1 MDAQPSAGDSTATHR
16 RTIGPYTPVR
26 RLGEGGM
33 GIVYLAR
40 DPGGRQVALK
50 VMRPELAAQE
60 EFRARFRKEAEAAQ
74 RVARFC
80 TAPLLDAGQDGDR
93 HYLVTE
99 YVDGP
104 DLSAVID
111 AQGPLPGSNLDAL
124 AVGVAT
130 ALAAIHEA
138 GIVHRDLKPSNI
150 LLSPLGPRVID
161 FGVAH
166 LADTLAERTGT
177 VIGTPSYMP
186 PEQARGEPVTS
197 AADVFAWG
205 CVVAYAATGRPP
217 FGGGA
222 APEVLYRVAHHV
234 PHLTGMD
241 ERLRPLVEQALD
253 KDPARR
259 PSAQRLLDRLL
270 GREEVAVEAATR
282 IVTDI
287 WAAPGETTRQ
297 AGPGAGAAPYG
308 TDGPDRA
315 GPRGTDQGH
324 PDQGHPE
331 QGGTRHSGTEQ
342 GGTEQSGGVRGGR
355 ERGGTERSDAG
366 AGGSGVGGT
375 GGRRGR
381 RWVPVAVAGGAL
393 AVAAAIL
400 LLTLRPFGGGGTT
413 PKGPLAARDV
423 TFNGSSLHVTVDS
436 VRRRGTSVSVQ
447 LTVTLKDGNRWWPRN
462 VFGDQMSG
470 AALVDPPS
478 GSKFVP
484 ASKDGGCLCSALPGQ
499 LLNPGDVLPLY
510 ATYTGVPEGLDEI
523 GFDVPGFG
531 LFADLP
537 LDDA

>member
-1 MDAQPSAGDSTATHR
+1 MASMDAQPSAGDPTATHR
-16 RTIGPYTPVR
+16 RTIGPYVPVR

-40 DPGGRQVALK
+40 DPGGREVALK

-60 EFRARFRKEAEAAQ
+60 EFRARFRKEAEAAK

-80 TAPLLDAGQDGDR
+80 TAPLLDAGRDGDR

-104 DLSAVID
+104 DLSSVID
-111 AQGPLPGSNLDAL
+111 AQGPLSGSNLDAL

-177 VIGTPSYMP
+177 VIGTPSYMS
-186 PEQARGEPVTS
+186 PEQARGEAVTS

-217 FGGGA
+217 FGGGP

-241 ERLRPLVEQALD
+241 ERLRALVEQALD

-282 IVTDI
+282 IVSDI
-287 WAAPGETTRQ
+287 WATPAETTRR
-297 AGPGAGAAPYG
+297 AGAAPEG
-308 TDGPDRA
+308 ADRPDR
-315 GPRGTDQGH
+315 
-324 PDQGHPE
+324 
-331 QGGTRHSGTEQ
+331 TRQ
-342 GGTEQSGGVRGGR
+342 GGTELGDG
-355 ERGGTERSDAG
+355 ETEG
-366 AGGSGVGGT
+366 A

-381 RWVPVAVAGGAL
+381 RWVPVAAAGGAL
-393 AVAAAIL
+393 AVAAAVL
-400 LLTLRPFGGGGTT
+400 LLALRPFGGGTT
-413 PKGPLAARDV
+413 PPKGPLAARDV
-423 TFNGSSLHVTVDS
+423 KFNGSSLHVTVDS

-447 LTVTLKDGNRWWPRN
+447 LTVTLKDGNQWWPKDL
-462 VFGDQMSG
+462 FGGQMSG

-478 GSKFVP
+478 GSKFMP
-484 ASKDGGCLCSALPGQ
+484 ASKDGGCLCSTLPGQ
-499 LLNPGDVLPLY
+499 FLHPGDVLPLY
-510 ATYTGVPEGLDEI
+510 ATYTAVPESLEEI
-523 GFDVPGFG
+523 GFDAPGFG

-537 LDDA
+537 ITDG

>member
-1 MDAQPSAGDSTATHR
+1 MDAQPSAADPTTTHR
-16 RTIGPYTPVR
+16 RTIGPYVPVR

-40 DPGGRQVALK
+40 DPAGRQVALK

-60 EFRARFRKEAEAAQ
+60 EFRARFRKEAEAAK

-80 TAPLLDAGQDGDR
+80 TAPLLDVGRDGDR

-104 DLSAVID
+104 DLSSVID
-111 AQGPLPGSNLDAL
+111 AQGPLSGSNLDAL

-177 VIGTPSYMP
+177 VIGTPSYMS

-217 FGGGA
+217 FGSGP

-234 PHLTGMD
+234 PYLTGMD
-241 ERLRPLVEQALD
+241 ERLRALVEQALD

-282 IVTDI
+282 IVSDI
-287 WAAPGETTRQ
+287 WATPAEPTRRVGTAPD
-297 AGPGAGAAPYG
+297 GA
-308 TDGPDRA
+308 DGS
-315 GPRGTDQGH
+315 
-324 PDQGHPE
+324 
-331 QGGTRHSGTEQ
+331 GGTAPDE
-342 GGTEQSGGVRGGR
+342 
-355 ERGGTERSDAG
+355 AG
-366 AGGSGVGGT
+366 AGRT

-381 RWVPVAVAGGAL
+381 RWVPVAAAGGAL
-393 AVAAAIL
+393 VVAAAVL
-400 LLTLRPFGGGGTT
+400 VLALRPFGGST
-413 PKGPLAARDV
+413 PQKGPLATRDV
-423 TFNGSSLHVTVDS
+423 TFNGSSLHVAIDA

-447 LTVTLKDGNRWWPRN
+447 LTVTLKDGNRWWPRDL
-462 VFGDQMSG
+462 FGAEMSG

-478 GSKFVP
+478 GSKFMP
-484 ASKDGGCLCSALPGQ
+484 ASKDGGCLCSALPTQ
-499 LLNPGDVLPLY
+499 FFHPGDVLPLY
-510 ATYTGVPEGLDEI
+510 ATYTNVPEGLEEI
-523 GFDVPGFG
+523 GFDAPGFG
-531 LFADLP
+531 LFAGLP
-537 LDDA
+537 VSPE

>member
-1 MDAQPSAGDSTATHR
+1 MDAQPSTGDPTATHR
-16 RTIGPYTPVR
+16 RTIGPYVPVR

-60 EFRARFRKEAEAAQ
+60 EFRARFRKEAEAAK

-80 TAPLLDAGQDGDR
+80 TAPLLDAGRDGDR

-104 DLSAVID
+104 DLSSVID
-111 AQGPLPGSNLDAL
+111 AQGPLSGSNLDAL

-130 ALAAIHEA
+130 ALAAIHGA

-177 VIGTPSYMP
+177 VIGTPSYMS

-217 FGGGA
+217 FGSGPM
-222 APEVLYRVAHHV
+222 PEVLYRVAHHV
-234 PHLTGMD
+234 PYLTGMD
-241 ERLRPLVEQALD
+241 ERLRNLVEQALD

-282 IVTDI
+282 IVSDI
-287 WAAPGETTRQ
+287 WAAPAETTRR
-297 AGPGAGAAPYG
+297 AGAAPDG
-308 TDGPDRA
+308 ADGPDRT
-315 GPRGTDQGH
+315 GL
-324 PDQGHPE
+324 
-331 QGGTRHSGTEQ
+331 
-342 GGTEQSGGVRGGR
+342 
-355 ERGGTERSDAG
+355 GGTERSDAG
-366 AGGSGVGGT
+366 AAGVGR
-375 GGRRGR
+375 RRGR

-400 LLTLRPFGGGGTT
+400 IFALHPFGGGTTT
-413 PKGPLAARDV
+413 PKGPLASRDIKV
-423 TFNGSSLHVTVDS
+423 NGHPLHVTVDA
-436 VRRRGTSVSVQ
+436 VKRRGTSVTVQ
-447 LTVTLKDGNRWWPRN
+447 WTITMTGSEGSWWPRDL
-462 VFGDQMSG
+462 FGDELSG
-470 AALVDPPS
+470 AGLVDPPS
-478 GSKFVP
+478 GSKFLP
-484 ASKDGGCLCSALPGQ
+484 ARKDDRCVCSALPTQ
-499 LLNPGDVLPLY
+499 WLHPGDVLPLY
-510 ATYTGVPEGLDEI
+510 ATYTGVPQDLETI
-523 GFDVPGFG
+523 GVDVPGFG
-531 LFADLP
+531 LFADVP
-537 LDDA
+537 VYDG

>member
-1 MDAQPSAGDSTATHR
+1 MDAQPSAGDPTTTHR
-16 RTIGPYTPVR
+16 RTIGPYVPVR

-40 DPGGRQVALK
+40 DPRGRQVALK

-60 EFRARFRKEAEAAQ
+60 EFRARFRKEAEAAK

-80 TAPLLDAGQDGDR
+80 TAPLIDAGRDGDR

-104 DLSAVID
+104 DLSSVID
-111 AQGPLPGSNLDAL
+111 AQGPLSGSNLDAL

-177 VIGTPSYMP
+177 VIGTPSYMS

-234 PHLTGMD
+234 PYLTGMD

-282 IVTDI
+282 IVGDI
-287 WAAPGETTRQ
+287 WATPTETTLH
-297 AGPGAGAAPYG
+297 AGATPASAARDGAARDGAARDGAGL
-308 TDGPDRA
+308 DGA
-315 GPRGTDQGH
+315 
-324 PDQGHPE
+324 E
-331 QGGTRHSGTEQ
+331 
-342 GGTEQSGGVRGGR
+342 
-355 ERGGTERSDAG
+355 
-366 AGGSGVGGT
+366 
-375 GGRRGR
+375 GGRRAR
-381 RWVPVAVAGGAL
+381 RWVPVAAAGGAL
-393 AVAAAIL
+393 AVAAAVL
-400 LLTLRPFGGGGTT
+400 LLVLRPFGGGST

-423 TFNGSSLHVTVDS
+423 KIGGESLHVTVDS

-447 LTVTLKDGNRWWPRN
+447 WTIKVTGGDQWWPIGL
-462 VFGDQMSG
+462 FGQEFSG

-478 GSKFVP
+478 GSKIMP
-484 ASKDGGCLCSALPGQ
+484 ARKDGACLCSKLPAQ
-499 LLNPGDVLPLY
+499 IFHQGDVLPLY
-510 ATYTGVPEGLDEI
+510 ATYTGVPEDLETVGVDAPGL
-523 GFDVPGFG
+523 G

-537 LDDA
+537 VSSD

>member
-16 RTIGPYTPVR
+16 RTIGPYIPVR

-40 DPGGRQVALK
+40 DPEGRQVALK

-60 EFRARFRKEAEAAQ
+60 EFRARFRKEAEAAK

-308 TDGPDRA
+308 ADGTDGPDRT
-315 GPRGTDQGH
+315 GPRGTDQG
-324 PDQGHPE
+324 D
-331 QGGTRHSGTEQ
+331 TEQ
-342 GGTEQSGGVRGGR
+342 GGGR
-355 ERGGTERSDAG
+355 DRGGTERSDAG
-366 AGGSGVGGT
+366 AGGT

-400 LLTLRPFGGGGTT
+400 LVTLRPFGGGTT

-447 LTVTLKDGNRWWPRN
+447 LTVTLMDGNRWWPRN

>member
-1 MDAQPSAGDSTATHR
+1 M
-16 RTIGPYTPVR
+16 
-26 RLGEGGM
+26 
-33 GIVYLAR
+33 
-40 DPGGRQVALK
+40 
-50 VMRPELAAQE
+50 
-60 EFRARFRKEAEAAQ
+60 
-74 RVARFC
+74 
-80 TAPLLDAGQDGDR
+80 
-93 HYLVTE
+93 
-99 YVDGP
+99 
-104 DLSAVID
+104 
-111 AQGPLPGSNLDAL
+111 
-124 AVGVAT
+124 
-130 ALAAIHEA
+130 
-138 GIVHRDLKPSNI
+138 
-150 LLSPLGPRVID
+150 
-161 FGVAH
+161 
-166 LADTLAERTGT
+166 
-177 VIGTPSYMP
+177 
-186 PEQARGEPVTS
+186 TS

-308 TDGPDRA
+308 ADGTDGPDRT
-315 GPRGTDQGH
+315 GPRGTDQG
-324 PDQGHPE
+324 D
-331 QGGTRHSGTEQ
+331 TEQ
-342 GGTEQSGGVRGGR
+342 GGGR
-355 ERGGTERSDAG
+355 DRGGTERSDAG
-366 AGGSGVGGT
+366 AGGT

-400 LLTLRPFGGGGTT
+400 LVTLRPFGGGTT

-447 LTVTLKDGNRWWPRN
+447 LTVTLMDGNRWWPRN

>member
-1 MDAQPSAGDSTATHR
+1 MDAQPSAGDPTLTHR
-16 RTIGPYTPVR
+16 RTIGPYVPIR

-40 DPGGRQVALK
+40 DPEGRQVALK

-60 EFRARFRKEAEAAQ
+60 DFRARFRKEAEAAK

-80 TAPLLDAGQDGDR
+80 TAPLLDAGRDGDR

-104 DLSAVID
+104 DLSSVID
-111 AQGPLPGSNLDAL
+111 AQGPLSGSNLDAL

-161 FGVAH
+161 FGVAQ

-177 VIGTPSYMP
+177 VIGTPSYMS
-186 PEQARGEPVTS
+186 PEQARGEQVTA

-217 FGGGA
+217 FGNGP

-234 PHLTGMD
+234 PYLTGMD

-282 IVTDI
+282 IVSDI
-287 WAAPGETTRQ
+287 WAAPGEPTRH
-297 AGPGAGAAPYG
+297 AAAASGGTVPYG
-308 TDGPDRA
+308 GAPDGGAPD
-315 GPRGTDQGH
+315 GEG
-324 PDQGHPE
+324 E
-331 QGGTRHSGTEQ
+331 
-342 GGTEQSGGVRGGR
+342 
-355 ERGGTERSDAG
+355 
-366 AGGSGVGGT
+366 
-375 GGRRGR
+375 RRGR
-381 RWVPVAVAGGAL
+381 RWLPFAVAGVAL
-393 AVAAAIL
+393 AVAATVL
-400 LLTLRPFGGGGTT
+400 LLVLRPFGGGGTQPP
-413 PKGPLAARDV
+413 PKGPLASRDV
-423 TFNGSSLHVTVDS
+423 QIGGVSLHVTVDS
-436 VRRRGTSVSVQ
+436 VLRRGTSVSVQ
-447 LTVTLKDGNRWWPRN
+447 WTVRITGKYSWWPKDL
-462 VFGDQMSG
+462 FGDDFSG
-470 AALVDPPS
+470 AALLDPPS
-478 GSKFVP
+478 GSKFMP
-484 ASKDGGCLCSALPGQ
+484 ARKNDACLCSKIPARWLEK
-499 LLNPGDVLPLY
+499 GDVLPLY
-510 ATYTGVPEGLDEI
+510 ATYTNVPE
-523 GFDVPGFG
+523 DVETVAVDAPGFG

-537 LDDA
+537 VS